1 MKLSLL
7 EKALAASRSGRPAV
21 LATHLKSGAQALME
35 GFEVTGDL
43 KLDPAALAAIGTA
56 QSEDRS
62 TVIDTPEGEVF
73 VEIFNPRLR
82 AIIVGAVHI
91 AQPLARMAALTGY
104 LVTVVDPRTAFASDS
119 RFPDVAVST
128 DWPDEALET
137 LRPDRRTAI
146 ITLTHDPKLDDP
158 ALAVALRSN
167 AFYIGALGSKKTHA
181 ARCKRLQG
189 MGFSETELARIR
201 GPVGLEIGAISPA
214 EIAISVMA
222 QITQVLRAE
231 PPGDREAA

>member
-21 LATHLKSGAQALME
+21 LATHLTSGAQTLLE
-35 GFEVTGDL
+35 GSEVAGNL
-43 KLDPAALAAIGTA
+43 KLDPPALAAIRTA

-62 TVIDTPEGEVF
+62 TVIDTPQGEVF
-73 VEIFNPRLR
+73 VEVFNPRLR

-128 DWPDEALET
+128 DWPDEALED
-137 LRPDRRTAI
+137 LRPDRRTAV

-158 ALAVALRSN
+158 ALAAALRSD

-181 ARCKRLQG
+181 ARLKRLQG
-189 MGFSETELARIR
+189 MGFGETDLSRIH
-201 GPVGLEIGAISPA
+201 GPVGLDIGAISPA

-231 PPGDREAA
+231 PADGREAA

>member
-7 EKALAASRSGRPAV
+7 EKALSASRSGRPAV

-43 KLDPAALAAIGTA
+43 KLDPAALAAIRTA

-158 ALAVALRSN
+158 ALAVALRSD

-189 MGFSETELARIR
+189 MGFGETELARIR

-231 PPGDREAA
+231 PAGDREAA